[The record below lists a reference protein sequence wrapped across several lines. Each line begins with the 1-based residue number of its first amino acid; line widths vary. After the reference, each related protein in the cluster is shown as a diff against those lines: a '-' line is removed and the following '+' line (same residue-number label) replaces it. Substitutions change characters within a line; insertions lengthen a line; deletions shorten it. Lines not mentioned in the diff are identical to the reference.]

1 MVTIATLLAVEGFV
15 LTKKRITRKF
25 WCQANETWY
34 SPMVQY
40 LQQPF
45 IVPPVTDGSH
55 ISQKAV
61 EMAYDLL
68 SSKIPFTSNL
78 EKNR

>member
-15 LTKKRITRKF
+15 LTKKKWITRKF
-25 WCQANETWY
+25 WCQGNETGY

-45 IVPPVTDGSH
+45 IVPPVCVTDGSH
-55 ISQKAV
+55 ISLKV
-61 EMAYDLL
+61 VKMAYD
-68 SSKIPFTSNL
+68 
-78 EKNR
+78 

>member
-1 MVTIATLLAVEGFV
+1 MVTIATLLVVEGFV
-15 LTKKRITRKF
+15 LTKNGSLGNFGARQMKLGT
-25 WCQANETWY
+25 
-34 SPMVQY
+34 MVQY

-61 EMAYDLL
+61 EMAYDYLQKFHLL
-68 SSKIPFTSNL
+68 AT
-78 EKNR
+78 